1 MCSMRCASYRCS
13 ADPWPEPAVG
23 GTCVA
28 GNFLM
33 HRQAALLLYFVRQ
46 AAGSSGYFRHNNQDL
61 GTLGKGTRVSL
72 MAIRQWIR
80 MGNGLI
86 WLPAIAVGVLL
97 AGCTSTQKSSVGV
110 VDRNHSG
117 ANSAVQRQ
125 PVTSGQYRVQRGDT
139 LYSIAFRFG
148 WDWKALA
155 ARNGIPAPYV
165 IRPGQIIRFDGQ
177 PGQTRPTA
185 VATAPV
191 VTNPRTGSSVS
202 SRPPAPPQQPPVR
215 PQSQPQKTVA
225 TAPVSAPN
233 TSIPRSAAGWV
244 WPANGPLIGRFSSN
258 GSLNKGIDIAGELG
272 QPVLA
277 ASDGSVV
284 YAGSGLR
291 GYGELVI
298 IKHSDTYVSA
308 YGHNR
313 RLLVREGQQVK
324 VGQTIAEMGST
335 GTDRVKLHFEIR
347 RQGKPVDP
355 LQYLPRR

>member
-1 MCSMRCASYRCS
+1 
-13 ADPWPEPAVG
+13 
-23 GTCVA
+23 
-28 GNFLM
+28 
-33 HRQAALLLYFVRQ
+33 
-46 AAGSSGYFRHNNQDL
+46 
-61 GTLGKGTRVSL
+61 
-72 MAIRQWIR
+72 MAIRHRIC
-80 MGNGLI
+80 
-86 WLPAIAVGVLL
+86 VGRVLVLL
-97 AGCTSTQKSSVGV
+97 PVLAMGALLAACSSTTRDGVQV
-110 VDRNHSG
+110 VDRNHPRAAAGS
-117 ANSAVQRQ
+117 QRQ

-139 LYSIAFRFG
+139 MYSIAFRFG

-177 PGQTRPTA
+177 SGQARPTA
-185 VATAPV
+185 IARTSSVAPSVVSTSAASRPQTSVRQAATPVATAP
-191 VTNPRTGSSVS
+191 SSAS
-202 SRPPAPPQQPPVR
+202 ASPPMQPVG
-215 PQSQPQKTVA
+215 
-225 TAPVSAPN
+225 
-233 TSIPRSAAGWV
+233 RSAAGWA
-244 WPANGPLIGRFSSN
+244 WPASGALIGRFSSN

>member
-1 MCSMRCASYRCS
+1 MARSLLSGL
-13 ADPWPEPAVG
+13 VI
-23 GTCVA
+23 
-28 GNFLM
+28 
-33 HRQAALLLYFVRQ
+33 AA
-46 AAGSSGYFRHNNQDL
+46 A
-61 GTLGKGTRVSL
+61 
-72 MAIRQWIR
+72 
-80 MGNGLI
+80 
-86 WLPAIAVGVLL
+86 L
-97 AGCTSTQKSSVGV
+97 AGCASPPPGGVQV
-110 VDRNHSG
+110 VDRNNRG
-117 ANSAVQRQ
+117 AAAVAQRQ
-125 PVTSGQYRVQRGDT
+125 PVTSGQYVVKRGDT

-155 ARNGIPAPYV
+155 ARNGIAPPYL
-165 IRPGQIIRFDGQ
+165 IRVGQVIRFDGQ
-177 PGQTRPTA
+177 QPSRAPV
-185 VATAPV
+185 VATAPPV
-191 VTNPRTGSSVS
+191 
-202 SRPPAPPQQPPVR
+202 VR
-215 PQSQPQKTVA
+215 PSTPVVRP
-225 TAPVSAPN
+225 TAPVQAPPAQAP
-233 TSIPRSAAGWV
+233 TAPATPIKVTPATTPVQPVQRSASGWA
-244 WPANGPLIGRFSSN
+244 WPANGAIIGRFSSN

-313 RLLVREGQQVK
+313 RLLVREGQRVK
-324 VGQTIAEMGST
+324 AGQTIAEMGST

>member
-1 MCSMRCASYRCS
+1 M
-13 ADPWPEPAVG
+13 
-23 GTCVA
+23 
-28 GNFLM
+28 
-33 HRQAALLLYFVRQ
+33 
-46 AAGSSGYFRHNNQDL
+46 
-61 GTLGKGTRVSL
+61 SL
-72 MAIRQWIR
+72 AIRQRIS
-80 MGNGLI
+80 MGSTRGL
-86 WLPAIAVGVLL
+86 LSVVAVGLLL
-97 AGCTSTQKSSVGV
+97 AGCASSPPGGVQV
-110 VDRNHSG
+110 VDRDG
-117 ANSAVQRQ
+117 RAAAQQRQ
-125 PVTSGQYRVQRGDT
+125 PVTTGQYRVQRGDT

-155 ARNGIPAPYV
+155 ARNNIPAPYV
-165 IRPGQIIRFDGQ
+165 IRPGQTIRFDGQ
-177 PGQTRPTA
+177 SNSAPVRS

-191 VTNPRTGSSVS
+191 VTT
-202 SRPPAPPQQPPVR
+202 PPPKQPTTQPSQPAQNQPTKPVPPPV
-215 PQSQPQKTVA
+215 A
-225 TAPVSAPN
+225 TTPATTPTLPV
-233 TSIPRSAAGWV
+233 TRSATGWA
-244 WPANGPLIGRFSSN
+244 WPANGAMIGRFSSN